1 MGKDLPF
8 EAQKG
13 VYCFGGGKALN
24 TIDFCLRKMG
34 LLDHIL
40 AVVDNDERKWGTEKR
55 IYEKSVPV
63 ISPLALRN
71 KIQDGIILIT
81 CKDEKNVR
89 AQLSSYPE
97 LRSTPIFSYREN
109 VLGWL
114 SRQAEQLTFPKGL
127 RSTTEQ
133 LIPPV
138 VHDCWFGGAPIP
150 DTFQRYIDGWHRLC
164 PDYEIKRWD
173 ESNYDVTKNRYMQE
187 AYEAKKWGFVSDYA
201 RLDIIYEHGGIYLD
215 TDVELV
221 KCLDELRYNKA
232 FCGVDYSCRVS
243 SGLGF
248 GAVAHHPA
256 IQMLR
261 DDYEN
266 QVFHDFSTRSEQQK
280 HTKLAPELQ
289 SDILMKKGLKRNC
302 LLTQDICDMRIYSL
316 PVLAGIIGPHKVV
329 TPFTYALHHYAG
341 TWVPKK

>member
-97 LRSTPIFSYREN
+97 LRSTPIFSYRQRFAQHDGAAYPSGYPLLLVRRRTN
-109 VLGWL
+109 PRCVSAVYRWMASPL
-114 SRQAEQLTFPKGL
+114 PGL
-127 RSTTEQ
+127 
-133 LIPPV
+133 
-138 VHDCWFGGAPIP
+138 
-150 DTFQRYIDGWHRLC
+150 
-164 PDYEIKRWD
+164 
-173 ESNYDVTKNRYMQE
+173 
-187 AYEAKKWGFVSDYA
+187 
-201 RLDIIYEHGGIYLD
+201 
-215 TDVELV
+215 
-221 KCLDELRYNKA
+221 
-232 FCGVDYSCRVS
+232 
-243 SGLGF
+243 
-248 GAVAHHPA
+248 
-256 IQMLR
+256 
-261 DDYEN
+261 
-266 QVFHDFSTRSEQQK
+266 
-280 HTKLAPELQ
+280 
-289 SDILMKKGLKRNC
+289 
-302 LLTQDICDMRIYSL
+302 
-316 PVLAGIIGPHKVV
+316 
-329 TPFTYALHHYAG
+329 
-341 TWVPKK
+341 